1 MLFSIKL
8 GEWLMN
14 TGFEAALRRIFWGN
28 RSDLGMGDV
37 DMTLGASLPKP
48 NLSVNLPRL
57 NQDFAQTPG

>member
-1 MLFSIKL
+1 
-8 GEWLMN
+8 MN